1 MNSIRIGRTPLTGSR
16 LAYGCWRLAGSEG
29 ELPPADVATTGIRA
43 VQAAA
48 DAGFTLFDLADIYG
62 GGESE
67 RIFGRALAEMPGLRD
82 RLVVASKCGI
92 RKAGDPR
99 PDSPYRYDFSARHIV
114 ASVEGSL
121 RRMGI
126 EHLDVLMLHRPD
138 VLMDPAEVAGAFLQL
153 RDAGKVREF
162 GVSNFRPSQVTALQR
177 AVPFPL
183 AVHQFEASLHQL
195 ASLDDGTLDQCLST
209 DLTAMAWSPLDKGR
223 LGSLPPIAGGAA
235 DGDPRCRLRPIL
247 DAMAADH
254 GVSRPVMALAWLLR
268 HPARMIPVIGTTR
281 PERIREL
288 VRAESVQIERDAWYR
303 LLETARGF
311 RLP

>member
-1 MNSIRIGRTPLTGSR
+1 MNSIRLGCSSLSGSR

-29 ELPPADVATTGIRA
+29 EVPPADVATTGIRA
-43 VQAAA
+43 VHAAL

-67 RIFGRALAEMPGLRD
+67 RIFGRALAESPGIRD
-82 RLVVASKCGI
+82 RIVVASKCGI
-92 RKAGDPR
+92 RKSGEPR

-126 EHLDVLMLHRPD
+126 GHLDVLMLHRPD

-162 GVSNFRPSQVTALQR
+162 GVSNFRPSQVTALQH

-195 ASLDDGTLDQCLST
+195 MALEDGTLDHCIST
-209 DLTAMAWSPLDKGR
+209 DIRAMAWSPLDKGR
-223 LGSLPPIAGGAA
+223 LGSLPPASGGTA
-235 DGDPRCRLRPIL
+235 DTDARRSLRAVL
-247 DAMAADH
+247 DGIAADH
-254 GVSRPVMALAWLLR
+254 DVSRPVMALAWLLR

-288 VRAESVQIERDAWYR
+288 ARAESVQIERDPWYR
-303 LLETARGF
+303 LLEAARGS